1 MDRDPEL
8 VRSSFSGPVTR
19 QAVTVRLEIYR
30 LEDDQKWVLEVVNAR
45 GTSTVW
51 DDLFD
56 SDGAAYEAFEAT
68 VEQEGMSTF
77 LDDTESST
85 VSTRH

>member
-1 MDRDPEL
+1 MDHDPEL

-30 LEDDQKWVLEVVNAR
+30 LEDDPKWVLEVVSAH

-51 DDLFD
+51 DDLFNT
-56 SDGAAYEAFEAT
+56 DGAAYEAFETA
-68 VEQEGMSTF
+68 VEQEGMAAF
-77 LDDTESST
+77 LDDAETPP